1 MYVNL
6 FINLNF
12 NKDFV
17 LNMLTTIQE
26 LFLNKGFFPILNYVL
41 TNNACIGLYMMVENN
56 RYLQL
61 LYRSRD
67 LNASA
72 RVVIP

>member
-1 MYVNL
+1 MYFNL

-26 LFLNKGFFPILNYVL
+26 LFLNKGFFPILIYVL
-41 TNNACIGLYMMVENN
+41 ISNACIGLYVG
-56 RYLQL
+56 
-61 LYRSRD
+61 
-67 LNASA
+67 
-72 RVVIP
+72 